1 MYKSTD
7 FYTMNPTSYDKLT
20 KENVTKVCKN
30 TNDDLV
36 DALDAQS
43 AKLAKQLKLD
53 DRIGKLAKKDAFIT
67 LKDHKPKFQ
76 DHSK

>member
-1 MYKSTD
+1 MYKSTN
-7 FYTMNPTSYDKLT
+7 FYTMNPTSYNKLI
-20 KENVTKVCKN
+20 KENVTKVYKK
-30 TNDDLV
+30 TNDGLV

-53 DRIGKLAKKDAFIT
+53 DRIGKLTKKEAVIT
-67 LKDHKPKFQ
+67 LKDHKPNFQ